1 MTSATTTAGERRAEA
16 LRRAAQ
22 AKRQAAVT
30 RAETAIRKLVKDQQE
45 INFRS
50 VARAAG
56 VSLDFLYGNDA
67 LRQRIEKLRAQQ
79 NRRPA
84 PDPTPED
91 ADGDIVHIL
100 TSRLRQESNAR
111 RTAVSQLNEQLAAAH
126 GELLR
131 LRRLLQQHGIST
143 A

>member
-1 MTSATTTAGERRAEA
+1 VIATADERRASA
-16 LRRAAQ
+16 LRKAAQ

-30 RAETAIRKLVKDQQE
+30 RTDTAIRALIKNKDE

-56 VSLDFLYGNDA
+56 VSLDFLYGNDD
-67 LRQRIEKLRAQQ
+67 LRARIEKLRDQQ
-79 NRRPA
+79 KARPA
-84 PDPTPED
+84 PEPAPRN
-91 ADGDIVHIL
+91 AAGNDIVHIL
-100 TSRLRQESNAR
+100 TEKLRRESNVR
-111 RTAVSQLNEQLAAAH
+111 RTAISELEEQLAAAH